1 MKTEDVPQ
9 DNKYLGATTIRD
21 LYYAVDAN
29 GQYVPVASVGW
40 EPQNEALRITWDAI
54 GEEAEAIR
62 QEVLAGKKSP
72 LAYHME
78 IHLMTP
84 ALLASYTGLNRK
96 EVKKHLSPAAFAALD
111 TEVLQ
116 LYADA
121 MSIDIDTL
129 KTVAHED

>member
-9 DNKYLGATTIRD
+9 DNKYLGSTTIRD
-21 LYYAVDAN
+21 LYYAVDDS
-29 GQYVPVASVGW
+29 GQYVPVASTGW

-62 QEVLAGKKSP
+62 QEVLAGRKSP

-96 EVKKHLSPAAFAALD
+96 DIKRHLSPAAFAALD
-111 TEVLQ
+111 DYVLGR
-116 LYADA
+116 YAEA
-121 MSIDIDTL
+121 FGIDVNEL
-129 KTVAHED
+129 KSLGHED